1 MEWTLVS
8 FAMSSSA
15 LVAHWWNRQPDSLY
29 VISSNYVKAIVPLEP
44 SQFLSDIRYSF
55 TFLYQEKRKTVL
67 PELGGV
73 LIVMLAWLMNL
84 KLFFTLSD
92 NQKRKIISISCF

>member
-44 SQFLSDIRYSF
+44 TQFLSDIRYSF
-55 TFLYQEKRKTVL
+55 TFVSRKKKD
-67 PELGGV
+67 G
-73 LIVMLAWLMNL
+73 LARAWWSLDCNVGMAYEFKVIFN
-84 KLFFTLSD
+84 FE
-92 NQKRKIISISCF
+92 